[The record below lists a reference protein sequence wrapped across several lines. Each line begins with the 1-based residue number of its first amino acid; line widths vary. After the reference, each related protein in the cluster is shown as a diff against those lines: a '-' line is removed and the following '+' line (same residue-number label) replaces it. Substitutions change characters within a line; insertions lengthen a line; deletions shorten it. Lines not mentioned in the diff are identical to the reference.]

1 MPSQPMMEGG
11 DFEDFK
17 PLGVEDLVFPRFS
30 AFSRAG
36 SRHSRISVLLPEP
49 LTPETTTRRFN
60 GKFTVSPFRLLA
72 AAFWSVSHFN
82 SEVRGS
88 RSERSPESNVVS
100 PRRPPAIS
108 DFGFRT
114 CFGF

>member
-17 PLGVEDLVFPRFS
+17 PLGVEDLVFPRFR

-49 LTPETTTRRFN
+49 LTPETTTRRFR
-60 GKFTVSPFRLLA
+60 GKGTVNPFSLLA
-72 AAFWSVSHFN
+72 AALCKVSHK
-82 SEVRGS
+82 VL
-88 RSERSPESNVVS
+88 
-100 PRRPPAIS
+100 PAS
-108 DFGFRT
+108 CRQAVLSLPFSACQTPAALLTGLRW
-114 CFGF
+114 